1 MRRPRAFIWWSS
13 GMSSVCD
20 TVEPT
25 LPTPRDFVWSPPEM
39 PLLAGTV
46 LLETVAVIW
55 SSGVGVDAEEAE
67 YLAVLDSGLGHLGD
81 VIGGDSLLVER
92 RSDADVLTGVDGVH
106 EAASVL
112 ANCSLSHCSTSAR
125 R

>member
-1 MRRPRAFIWWSS
+1 MRWPRAFIWWSS

-25 LPTPRDFVWSPPEM
+25 LPTPRCCVWSPFGVAAP
-39 PLLAGTV
+39 AGTF

-67 YLAVLDSGLGHLGD
+67 HLAVLDGGLGHLGD
-81 VIGGDSLLVER
+81 VIGGDALLVER
-92 RSDADVLTGVDGVH
+92 RSDADVFAWVDGVH
-106 EAASVL
+106 DAASV
-112 ANCSLSHCSTSAR
+112 
-125 R
+125 